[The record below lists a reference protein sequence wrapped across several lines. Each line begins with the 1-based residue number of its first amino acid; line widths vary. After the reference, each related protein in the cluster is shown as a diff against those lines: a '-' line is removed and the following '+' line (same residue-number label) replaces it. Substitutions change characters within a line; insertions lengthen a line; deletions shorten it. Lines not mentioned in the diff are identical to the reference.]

1 MKHREKKRNDDEAMM
16 AMMVKSSTQANDKV
30 PAKCQ
35 SEWMQSTLNIRL
47 DLFRLR
53 LVVCRYF
60 FCAVFVP
67 PCLFW
72 DMNKDFELPKKA
84 HHCYSTH
91 QRHQHQC
98 YCFRL
103 RGKKTI
109 VQFRHNVNIGNS
121 GNIYTCSSGLL
132 LELHHTHTFSSS
144 IFLSFFMGSL
154 FLVSLKL
161 LLFLLLFKIAEK
173 KRHTHIQKVIP
184 ANRWYELFGLAI
196 LAKECEQQTE
206 KER

>member
-1 MKHREKKRNDDEAMM
+1 MPKRMNAKHIEHTARPFSA
-16 AMMVKSSTQANDKV
+16 SSRCV
-30 PAKCQ
+30 
-35 SEWMQSTLNIRL
+35 S
-47 DLFRLR
+47 
-53 LVVCRYF
+53 VF
-60 FCAVFVP
+60 FFGAVFVP

-132 LELHHTHTFSSS
+132 LELHTHFPLQYFYHFSWALF
-144 IFLSFFMGSL
+144 FLSRWSCCCFYCC
-154 FLVSLKL
+154 LKL
-161 LLFLLLFKIAEK
+161 LK

>member
-1 MKHREKKRNDDEAMM
+1 MPKRMNAKHIEHTARPFSA
-16 AMMVKSSTQANDKV
+16 SSRCV
-30 PAKCQ
+30 
-35 SEWMQSTLNIRL
+35 S
-47 DLFRLR
+47 
-53 LVVCRYF
+53 VF
-60 FCAVFVP
+60 FFGAVFVP

-173 KRHTHIQKVIP
+173 TTHSHTKGYPGKPMIWALRLSNIGERMRATDRKREIESEKVRENVSGTMQ
-184 ANRWYELFGLAI
+184 NRGH
-196 LAKECEQQTE
+196 KTDS
-206 KER
+206 